1 MTIEKQLVRRCISGD
16 RKAQKEFFEVY
27 ARKMMGVCLRYAR
40 NSQEAEDMLQDGFI
54 RVFTHLH
61 TFNFD
66 GPLEAWIRRVV
77 VNASLR
83 HVNKKSFSYEE
94 IGIPEYYDQS
104 VMSEAI
110 SKLSEQEL
118 LTLIS
123 HLPLGYKTV
132 FNLYII
138 EGYSHKEI
146 AEMLDIGEST
156 SRSQLAK
163 AKKTL
168 QNLIETMYKVAV

>member
-16 RKAQKEFFEVY
+16 RKAQKELFELY
-27 ARKMMGVCLRYAR
+27 ATKMMGVCFRYAR

-54 RVFTHLH
+54 RVFTHLNTYKH
-61 TFNFD
+61 D

-83 HVNKKSFSYEE
+83 HVNRKSFSHED
-94 IGIPEYYDQS
+94 IGIPDYYDQPVES
-104 VMSEAI
+104 DALSKISE
-110 SKLSEQEL
+110 KEL
-118 LTLIS
+118 LNLITK
-123 HLPLGYKTV
+123 LPEGYKTV
-132 FNLYII
+132 FNLYVI

-146 AEMLDIGEST
+146 ADMLHCGEST

-163 AKKTL
+163 ARKAL
-168 QNLIETMYKVAV
+168 QEMVDKLYKIAV